1 METLKQSLTVTPL
14 SNVLGAE
21 IGGLELHE
29 ELDNAAIEQL
39 RKAWLDHRLLL
50 VRDQDLN
57 DVEHRRFCQYLGELQ
72 MERTAKDVE
81 SKETAGMLFVS
92 NVRADAILPSGD
104 MWFHSDQCYFD
115 KPGKATSLY
124 AIETPTSGGNT
135 RFANC
140 HLAYESLARIV
151 AAENRRTFRDEH
163 VCLSVTERV
172 QETRQREK
180 PRPIEYPHPMV
191 RTHPETGRKS
201 LYVNRLMTDYIVDM
215 DETES
220 RELLDTLFDHMENED
235 FIYEHSWRNK
245 DLVIWENR
253 CLVHAR
259 TNFDPSQR
267 RLLRRFALQGD
278 KPS

>member
-14 SNVLGAE
+14 CDVLGAE
-21 IGGLELHE
+21 ISGLDLHE

-39 RKAWLDHRLLL
+39 QKAWLDHHLLL
-50 VRDQDLN
+50 VRNQDLS

-72 MERTAKDVE
+72 MERTAQDVASKDI
-81 SKETAGMLFVS
+81 AGMLFVS
-92 NVRADAILPSGD
+92 NVRKDAILPSGD

-140 HLAYESLARIV
+140 HLAYESL
-151 AAENRRTFRDEH
+151 
-163 VCLSVTERV
+163 TESLQQKIDGRFAMNLYAYPSRN
-172 QETRQREK
+172 ECKKLDKREAGAH
-180 PRPIEYPHPMV
+180 EYPHPMV

-220 RELLDTLFDHMENED
+220 SELLDTLFDHMENED

-259 TNFDPSQR
+259 TNFDPSER

>member
-1 METLKQSLTVTPL
+1 MKTLAKSLTVTPL
-14 SNVLGAE
+14 CDALGAE
-21 IGGLELHE
+21 IGGPDLRE
-29 ELDNAAIEQL
+29 ELDDVAVSQL
-39 RKAWLDHRLLL
+39 RQAWLDHHLLL
-50 VRDQDLN
+50 VRDQELN

-72 MERTAKDVE
+72 MERTAKAVE
-81 SKETAGMLFVS
+81 SKDIAGMLYVS

-124 AIETPTSGGNT
+124 AIETPATGGNT

-140 HLAYESLARIV
+140 HLAYESLGESMQQKIDGRV
-151 AAENRRTFRDEH
+151 AMNMYAYPSRNECKKLD
-163 VCLSVTERV
+163 
-172 QETRQREK
+172 TREAGAHQ
-180 PRPIEYPHPMV
+180 YAHPMV

-201 LYVNRLMTDYIVDM
+201 LYINRLMTDYIVDM

-220 RELLDTLFDHMENED
+220 SELLDTLFDHMENED
-235 FIYEHSWRNK
+235 FVYEHSWRNK

-253 CLVHAR
+253 CLIHAR
-259 TNFDPSQR
+259 TNFDPSER